1 MNGMKKNLFREKVLA
16 IVSKIPKGKTMT
28 YKQVAAKAG
37 HAGAARGVGAIM
49 AANKDKAVPCHRVI
63 RSDGKISGYNGINGD
78 KEQLLRKEGAIK

>member
-37 HAGAARGVGAIM
+37 HAGAACGVGAIM